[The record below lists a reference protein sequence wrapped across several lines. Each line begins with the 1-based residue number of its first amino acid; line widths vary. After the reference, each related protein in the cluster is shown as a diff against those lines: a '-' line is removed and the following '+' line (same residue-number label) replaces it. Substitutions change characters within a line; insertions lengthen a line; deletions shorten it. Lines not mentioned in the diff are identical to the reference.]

1 MSKLVL
7 DGPPWDQYLD
17 DDEAYLRG
25 QAGALGSGAL
35 GGWSQANLGGFFVE
49 PTSTELRREIRQLAR
64 KGPAVPREPPAA
76 GRNGH

>member
-7 DGPPWDQYLD
+7 DGPPWDQYVD
-17 DDEAYLRG
+17 DDEAYVKG

-49 PTSTELRREIRQLAR
+49 PPSTELRREVRELAR
-64 KGPAVPREPPAA
+64 KGPAIPGQAPAVR
-76 GRNGH
+76 RNGA